1 MSEENT
7 PLADGQPAAD
17 QQSQQ
22 SEFKPITSQ
31 EELNK
36 LIGERIGKVKSQFAD
51 YEDLKTKAS
60 EFDKI
65 AEAQKS
71 ELQKA
76 QERADAAEKRAL
88 EFEQTALKTRIASEM
103 GVIPEVIQGSD
114 EETMRA
120 SAQRVLDWANQGK
133 RTPPAPKKLASGSA
147 PEPKGGETGRA
158 AAALRALR
166 QG

>member
-1 MSEENT
+1 MSEEN
-7 PLADGQPAAD
+7 DGQQAE
-17 QQSQQ
+17 QQEQQ
-22 SEFKPITSQ
+22 TEFKAITSQ

-51 YEDLKTKAS
+51 YDTLREKAS
-60 EFDKI
+60 KFDEVQEQSKT
-65 AEAQKS
+65 

-76 QERADAAEKRAL
+76 QERAEAAERRAV

-114 EETMRA
+114 EEAMRA
-120 SAQRVLDWANQGK
+120 SAQRVLDWASQGK
-133 RTPPAPKKLASGSA
+133 RPAPPAKKLASGAAAS
-147 PEPKGGETGRA
+147 PKDGETGRA

>member
-1 MSEENT
+1 MTEEN
-7 PLADGQPAAD
+7 AGQQAEQQQE
-17 QQSQQ
+17 QQS
-22 SEFKPITSQ
+22 SEFRPITSQ

-51 YEDLKTKAS
+51 YDTLREKAS
-60 EFDKI
+60 KFDEVQEQSKT
-65 AEAQKS
+65 

-76 QERADAAEKRAL
+76 MERAEAAEKRAV
-88 EFEQTALKTRIASEM
+88 EFEHTALKTRIASEL

-133 RTPPAPKKLASGSA
+133 RTPPPAKKLASGSA
-147 PEPKGGETGRA
+147 ATTKDGETGRA

>member
-1 MSEENT
+1 MTEENN
-7 PLADGQPAAD
+7 DGQQAGE
-17 QQSQQ
+17 QEQQQ
-22 SEFKPITSQ
+22 SEFKPITTQ

-36 LIGERIGKVKSQFAD
+36 LIGERIGKVKAQFGD
-51 YEDLKTKAS
+51 YEDLKTKAA

-65 AEAQKS
+65 AEAQKT

-76 QERADAAEKRAL
+76 QERAEAAEKRAV

-133 RTPPAPKKLASGSA
+133 RTPPPAKKLASGSA
-147 PEPKGGETGRA
+147 PDTKGGESGRA

>member
-1 MSEENT
+1 MSEENV
-7 PLADGQPAAD
+7 GQQAE
-17 QQSQQ
+17 QQEQQ
-22 SEFKPITSQ
+22 TEFKPITSQ

-51 YEDLKTKAS
+51 YDTLREKAS
-60 EFDKI
+60 KFD
-65 AEAQKS
+65 EVQEQSKS

-76 QERADAAEKRAL
+76 QERAQAAEKRAT
-88 EFEQTALKTRIASEM
+88 EFEHTALKTRIASEM

-133 RTPPAPKKLASGSA
+133 RTPPPAKKLASGSA
-147 PEPKGGETGRA
+147 PDSKGGEPGRA